1 MDSSYNKKKNILFIS
16 ELPDNTKQL
25 ELESFFYEYKSDIQY
40 MQIDSN
46 MKMYD
51 IFNARKQKATIIFKT
66 PEKAAE
72 ARNNLNM
79 RKLKGKALNIMWH
92 ETDNS
97 IRYNNK
103 ANLFIKGIP
112 RNAQPRDIYELFAKY
127 GEIISC
133 KICENEYGDL
143 LGYGYI
149 NYYNLESAEE
159 AIANL
164 NKIKFLDSELEV
176 VHFQKKNERLQ
187 ETQENSSIYI
197 KNIPKPYLNIDA
209 LKKLFSKYG
218 PITFAQIFEDRA
230 RHFAIISFTSAGKAN
245 QAKDEMNQKKLDPK
259 DALPLYVDLLQK
271 KSERKRMLI
280 TKIVDNNNKLNQET
294 KNCNLYVKNLPRE
307 LTETKMKEIF
317 SKIGEVKS
325 VKIDKILIETRR
337 GDKDIDIIESRGFGY
352 VCYNKEE
359 DAKKAIQEFNG
370 KKLPGFEDSPRPVLI
385 NKFMPRNERKQYLSK
400 LQAEQNFFPMAM
412 NNLPYP
418 MMYSMPGLYKNN
430 FNFRRPY
437 QPPVVKTI
445 AKIGFHPQIKKNENS
460 DNNQNQIRNDVSDN
474 NNDDKDNYINND
486 ENDNENTDDEP
497 NYEYMKSLE
506 NEEQQKDYLGEFLF
520 KKIEQHPLAQS
531 KNLDVDIISRIT
543 GMILGIGNIEE
554 IYGITTN
561 NDNIIKHKDYSSSLD
576 WRAATSFC

>member
-1 MDSSYNKKKNILFIS
+1 MDSSYNKEKNILFIS

-25 ELESFFYEYKSDIQY
+25 ELEAFFDDYKSDIQY

-46 MKMYD
+46 TKLYD

-112 RNAQPRDIYELFAKY
+112 RQAQSRDIYELFAKY

-133 KICENEYGDL
+133 KLCENEFGDL

-164 NKIKFLDSELEV
+164 NKKKILGSELEV

-187 ETQENSSIYI
+187 ATQENCSIYI
-197 KNIPKPYLNIDA
+197 KNIPKQYLNTDELTKI
-209 LKKLFSKYG
+209 FSKYG
-218 PITFAQIFEDRA
+218 TITFAKIFEDRS
-230 RHFAIISFTSAGKAN
+230 RYFSIISFTNAESAIKA
-245 QAKDEMNQKKLDPK
+245 KEEMNEKKLDPK
-259 DALPLYVDLLQK
+259 DETPLYVDLLQK

-280 TKIVDNNNKLNQET
+280 TKIVDSNTKLNQET

-325 VKIDKILIETRR
+325 VKIDKILIQSRR
-337 GDKDIDIIESRGFGY
+337 GDTDIDIIESRGFGY
-352 VCYNKEE
+352 VCYTKEQ
-359 DAKKAIQEFNG
+359 DAKKAIDEFNQ
-370 KKLPGFEDSPRPVLI
+370 KKLPGFEDSPRPILI
-385 NKFMPRNERKQYLSK
+385 NIFMPKNERKQYLNK
-400 LQAEQNFFPMAM
+400 LQAQKNFFPSSMQPF
-412 NNLPYP
+412 PYP
-418 MMYSMPGLYKNN
+418 MMLPVPNPYMNRMYKNS
-430 FNFRRPY
+430 FNYRKPY
-437 QPPVVKTI
+437 YPPVIKNI
-445 AKIGFHPQIKKNENS
+445 AVIKNQPQIPSKENLDNVQKENNVNRS
-460 DNNQNQIRNDVSDN
+460 DNNDN
-474 NNDDKDNYINND
+474 NKDNNS
-486 ENDNENTDDEP
+486 NENREEEL
-497 NYEYMKSLE
+497 NYEYLKSLE

-554 IYGITTN
+554 IYGITAS
-561 NDNIIKHKDYSSSLD
+561 DENITARIQEALQLLKIQ
-576 WRAATSFC
+576 